1 MAKLRKYLLTLF
13 AAGAIAVATSPALG
27 QTKAKATLP
36 PPPDCGIFYMGA
48 GNFPLPIFNGPLEAR
63 RQQFQRKYPKARVS
77 MHYYWAGG
85 SGAGCAR
92 PVFVGHSMGADRAIE
107 QANAERKGRVVSI
120 DPPSW
125 KYGSELTG
133 GVGHV
138 SRQPT
143 QHLFQC
149 TALQFGCG
157 RVTGPNVVK
166 KNLTSRRLGHVPL
179 PNAPEV
185 GAAILN

>member
-1 MAKLRKYLLTLF
+1 MKYLRTLLAAVTLT
-13 AAGAIAVATSPALG
+13 AMTAPALG
-27 QTKAKATLP
+27 QTKPL
-36 PPPDCGIFYMGA
+36 PPDCGIFYMGA
-48 GNFPLPIFNGPLEAR
+48 GNFPLPVFNGALAAR
-63 RQQFQRKYPKARVS
+63 KAQFQAKYPKARVS

-92 PVFVGHSMGADRAIE
+92 PVYVGHSMGAIRAVD
-107 QANAERKGRVVSI
+107 QANADRKGRVVSI

-125 KYGSELTG
+125 KHGSELA
-133 GVGHV
+133 GVKGHY

-149 TALQFGCG
+149 SLEFGCG
-157 RVTGPNVVK
+157 AVYGPNVVK